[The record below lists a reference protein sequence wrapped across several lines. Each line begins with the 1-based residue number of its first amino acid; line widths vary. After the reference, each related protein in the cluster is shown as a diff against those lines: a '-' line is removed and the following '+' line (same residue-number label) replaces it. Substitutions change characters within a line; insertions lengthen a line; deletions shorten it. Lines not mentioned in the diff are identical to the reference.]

1 MPNKW
6 CGWLLVA
13 LTVGCGERSRLTFE
27 DGGGP
32 NDETP
37 PVALIDVPGQD
48 TTVVEGD
55 PLLIGTQV
63 TDDHGVDTVY
73 VELEGADHEL
83 QPFQGEGRDT
93 VLLAFPI
100 TTLGNHGLTITVQV
114 FGVDLAGNR
123 GQRAIRK
130 ITVE

>member
-1 MPNKW
+1 MLNKW

-27 DGGGP
+27 DGGP
-32 NDETP
+32 NDDTP
-37 PVALIDVPGQD
+37 PVAVIDVPGQD
-48 TTVVEGD
+48 TTVQEG
-55 PLLIGTQV
+55 PQVLIGTQV
-63 TDDHGVDTVY
+63 TDDQGVDTVY
-73 VELEGADHEL
+73 VELEGTDHEL

-93 VLLAFPI
+93 VPLAFPI
-100 TTLGNHGLTITVQV
+100 ATLGNRGVTITVQV

-130 ITVE
+130 ITVQ

>member
-1 MPNKW
+1 MPNTW

-27 DGGGP
+27 DGGP

-37 PVALIDVPGQD
+37 PVALIDVPSQD
-48 TTVVEGD
+48 TTVQEG
-55 PLLIGTQV
+55 PQVLIGTQV
-63 TDDHGVDTVY
+63 TDDNGVDTVY
-73 VELEGADHEL
+73 VDLEGADHEL
-83 QPFQGEGRDT
+83 QPFNGEGRDT

>member
-1 MPNKW
+1 M
-6 CGWLLVA
+6 A

-27 DGGGP
+27 DGGP

-48 TTVVEGD
+48 TTVQEG
-55 PLLIGTQV
+55 PQVLIGTQV
-63 TDDHGVDTVY
+63 TDDSGVDTVY
-73 VELEGADHEL
+73 VDLEGADHEL
-83 QPFQGEGRDT
+83 QPFNGEGRDT

-100 TTLGNHGLTITVQV
+100 PTLGNHGLTITVQV